1 MKTIHKYH
9 LERTSDVQ
17 SVKLPPNG
25 RPLRVDFILQ
35 DRSLQMWAEVDAD
48 TVIGT
53 SESVRRFKIFQTGA
67 GIPDN
72 ASYVGTAV
80 DVIKPDAFHVYELLD

>member
-1 MKTIHKYH
+1 MKTIHKH
-9 LERTSDVQ
+9 NLERTADVQ
-17 SVKLPPNG
+17 EIKIPASG

-35 DRSLQMWAEVDAD
+35 DRSLQMWVEVDAD

-53 SESVRRFKIFQTGA
+53 SDSVRRFKIFQTGA

-72 ASYVGTAV
+72 AVYVGTAV
-80 DVIKPDAFHVYELLD
+80 DVIKPEAFHVYELVA

>member
-9 LERTSDVQ
+9 LERSTDVQ
-17 SVKLPPNG
+17 DVKLPESG

-35 DRSLQMWAEVDAD
+35 DRTIQMWAEVDAD
-48 TVIGT
+48 SVIGD
-53 SESVRRFKIFQTGA
+53 SDDVRRFKIFPTGA

-72 ASYVGTAV
+72 AEYVGTAV
-80 DVIKPDAFHVYELLD
+80 DVIKPEAFHVYELID

>member
-1 MKTIHKYH
+1 MKTIHKHH
-9 LERTSDVQ
+9 LERTTEVQ
-17 SVKLPPNG
+17 TIKLPASG

-35 DRSLQMWAEVDAD
+35 DRTLQMWVEVDAD

-53 SESVRRFKIFQTGA
+53 SDTQRRFKIFQTGA

-72 ASYVGTAV
+72 AQYVGTAV
-80 DVIKPDAFHVYELLD
+80 DVIKPDAFHVYELVD